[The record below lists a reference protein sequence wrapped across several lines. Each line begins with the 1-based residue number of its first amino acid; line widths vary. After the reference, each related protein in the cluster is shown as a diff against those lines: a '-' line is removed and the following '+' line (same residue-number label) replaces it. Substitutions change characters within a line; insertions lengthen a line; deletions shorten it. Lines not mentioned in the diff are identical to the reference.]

1 MSVAPRRVRALAP
14 AKVNLALALL
24 GRRADGYHEL
34 DTWMLALEL
43 ADELELVREDVP
55 GLRITLEGP
64 FASADIPRDERNLAA
79 RAALALLAAARARGT
94 CTAGEGLALRL
105 VKNVPSQAGLGAG
118 SADAA
123 AAWLAGAALF
133 GLEAEE
139 ELAEG
144 ELARLGSDCVFF
156 WKARAT
162 GFAHC
167 LGRGERVEPQALHA
181 RGRALAILAP
191 DVGAPTARV
200 YAALT
205 GHLSAGLARHSVRP
219 VWFEAP
225 LDQARDELRNDLER
239 AALEAVPELA
249 SWRAGLD
256 ACGAGHY
263 RLSGSGSSFFALHSG
278 ESEARAELERLRREL
293 AARGLHAR
301 ASWVTR
307 PAGAGARILAVG

>member
-1 MSVAPRRVRALAP
+1 MSAAPERVRALAP
-14 AKVNLALALL
+14 AKVNLALAVL

-43 ADELELVREDVP
+43 ADELVLSRGPGPGVEVEL
-55 GLRITLEGP
+55 GGP

-79 RAALALLAAARARGT
+79 RAARTVLEEARRRGRAS
-94 CTAGEGLALRL
+94 AGEGLRLQL

-133 GLEAEE
+133 GLGTAD
-139 ELAEG
+139 ELAER
-144 ELARLGSDCVFF
+144 ELAALGSDCVFF
-156 WKARAT
+156 WKARST
-162 GFAHC
+162 GFARC
-167 LGRGERVEPQALHA
+167 LGRGEAVEPRALDA
-181 RGRALAILAP
+181 RGRAIAILAP
-191 DVGAPTARV
+191 AVAAPTARV
-200 YAALT
+200 YAALNAP
-205 GHLSAGLARHSVRP
+205 LSSGPPGHSVRP

-225 LDQARDELRNDLER
+225 LDEARAEIRNDLER

-263 RLSGSGSSFFALHSG
+263 RLSGSGSSFFALHLG
-278 ESEARAELERLRREL
+278 EPEARAELERLQSEL
-293 AARGLHAR
+293 AARGLRSRGH
-301 ASWVTR
+301 WVTR
-307 PAGAGARILAVG
+307 PLGAGARILAVG